1 MPTMPGQAP
10 LANTPRPTLRDIA
23 TLAGVSQMTVSRALA
38 GRGRIAAATRM
49 RIVGLADH
57 HGYRP
62 DPAISKLMHHLRS
75 RRAQKFQSIIFG
87 LTTRSADDPEP
98 YFRNLREGVAQQLAE
113 RGYGF
118 ELMHLDRNLAHPA
131 GLHRMLQSRGVEGI
145 LVLPQFA
152 PVDLSDLLD
161 WSKFAVVSASA
172 SATQPSVHRVMP
184 HHFANM
190 LILCRTLAKH
200 GHRRIGLVLDADHD
214 RRTEHGFTAGVTW
227 HGLNEA
233 RHFVPPFLRRDQTPN
248 GLRAWFKRE
257 QPDVVITSELQTA
270 QLAATQL
277 GYPLA
282 GPVRFVITSRMSRT
296 NGNLPGIDE
305 RPELIGQAAADLLAG
320 LVERRNRSRSGIP
333 QSTLLTGRW
342 AE

>member
-1 MPTMPGQAP
+1 MPPPSLHDPG
-10 LANTPRPTLRDIA
+10 LRPTLREIA
-23 TLAGVSQMTVSRALA
+23 TLAGVSPMTVSRAMA
-38 GRGRIAAATRM
+38 GRGRIAAATRG
-49 RIVGLADH
+49 RILDLADR

-62 DPAISKLMHHLRS
+62 DPEIKKLMHHLRG
-75 RRAQKFQSIIFG
+75 RRTRRFQSTIIG

-98 YFRNLREGVAQQLAE
+98 YFHNLAEGAGRQLAK

-118 ELMHLDRNLAHPA
+118 DILRLERGSARA
-131 GLHRMLQSRGVEGI
+131 IGLQRTLRGRGVEG
-145 LVLPQFA
+145 LLLLPQTT
-152 PVDLSDLLD
+152 PVDLSNLLD
-161 WSKFAVVSASA
+161 WQHFAVVSASA
-172 SATQPSVHRVMP
+172 SANLPGAHRVIP

-190 LILCRTLAKH
+190 LLLCRTLASQ

-233 RHFVPPFLRRDQTPN
+233 RFFVPPFLRKNTTAA
-248 GLRAWFKRE
+248 GLRTWFKSE
-257 QPDVVITSELQTA
+257 KPDVIITSELLTA
-270 QLAATQL
+270 QAAAYQL

-282 GPVRFVITSRMSRT
+282 GPMRFVITSRMPRT
-296 NGNLPGIDE
+296 SGNLPGIDE

-320 LVERRNRSRSGIP
+320 LIEHRNHQRTEVP

-342 AE
+342 VD